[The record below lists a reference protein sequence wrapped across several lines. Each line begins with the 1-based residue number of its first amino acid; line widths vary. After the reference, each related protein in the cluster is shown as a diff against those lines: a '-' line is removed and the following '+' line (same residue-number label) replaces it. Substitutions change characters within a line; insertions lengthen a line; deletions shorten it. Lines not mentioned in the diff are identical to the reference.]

1 MKFKTA
7 LATTILTS
15 AFMPMVAL
23 AGVVFEVETTYHS
36 GSPGVET
43 SEMYVDKPNLKMEII
58 SRRDGTASRQQD
70 TAIFRG
76 DRREMV
82 VINHEEQYYMV
93 MDAGVAKRVSN
104 PMNDMMKQ
112 LEGHLEGLDP
122 KQREMMENMLKG
134 QGGAVGGPAKRM
146 KNEYRQSGERA
157 TKKGYPCVKYEVL
170 RGGEKTQE
178 LWVTDWRHIKGR
190 AETEATFKEMAAFWE
205 EMMDSFGGGFMG
217 GDDGPEIDVFAEIGG
232 FPVVT
237 RDFKGGELESESV
250 LQSVTQRDLDPA
262 DFEPP
267 AGYKRRS
274 MGPH

>member
-1 MKFKTA
+1 
-7 LATTILTS
+7 
-15 AFMPMVAL
+15 
-23 AGVVFEVETTYHS
+23 
-36 GSPGVET
+36 
-43 SEMYVDKPNLKMEII
+43 
-58 SRRDGTASRQQD
+58 
-70 TAIFRG
+70 
-76 DRREMV
+76 
-82 VINHEEQYYMV
+82 
-93 MDAGVAKRVSN
+93 
-104 PMNDMMKQ
+104 
-112 LEGHLEGLDP
+112 
-122 KQREMMENMLKG
+122 
-134 QGGAVGGPAKRM
+134 
-146 KNEYRQSGERA
+146 
-157 TKKGYPCVKYEVL
+157 
-170 RGGEKTQE
+170 
-178 LWVTDWRHIKGR
+178 VTDWRHIKGR